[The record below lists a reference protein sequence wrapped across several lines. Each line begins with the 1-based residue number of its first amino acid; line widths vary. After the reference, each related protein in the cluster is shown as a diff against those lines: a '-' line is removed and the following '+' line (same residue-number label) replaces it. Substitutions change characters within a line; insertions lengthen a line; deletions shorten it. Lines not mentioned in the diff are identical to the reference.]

1 MKTIIKNISELIQ
14 TETSKVDFVSG
25 KDMQNINTIKD
36 AFLEITDGLISNF
49 GSMDEWA
56 GIDDWINTNIID
68 ADGGMVFPTYCDSH
82 THLVFAKSRESE
94 FIDRIKGLSYQEIAD
109 NGGGILNS
117 VEKLRNTSEE
127 KLFADAK
134 IRLDNII
141 KLGTGA
147 VEIKSGYGLSI
158 ESELKILRVIKRLKK
173 CSEITIKSTF
183 LAAHAIPNEFENNKE
198 GYLDLIIADMLPK
211 VIDENLAD
219 YIDIFCEK
227 DYFTNDDT
235 NKLLSAANKYG
246 LRAKTHVNQFNSIG
260 GVETS
265 VRNNA
270 LSVDHLEIMKEN
282 DINVLMRTSCM
293 PTILPSCSFFLGIPY
308 SPARKMID
316 KGLPIALATDF
327 NPGSSPSGNMNF
339 VSSLG
344 CIKLKMTPEEVINA
358 TTINSAYA
366 MGVERELGSIALGKK
381 ANFFITKEI
390 PSYSY
395 LHYSFGENLI
405 ESVYLNGKKQ

>member
-14 TETSKVDFVSG
+14 TETSQVNFVSAM
-25 KDMQNINTIKD
+25 DMQNINTIKD
-36 AFLEITDGLISNF
+36 AFLEITDGLISSF

-109 NGGGILNS
+109 KGGGILNS

-127 KLFADAK
+127 KLFIDAK

-183 LAAHAIPNEFENNKE
+183 LAAHAIPNEFKNNKE
-198 GYLDLIIADMLPK
+198 GYLDLIISDMLPK
-211 VIDENLAD
+211 VVNENLAD

-227 DYFTNDDT
+227 GYFTNDDT
-235 NKLLSAANKYG
+235 NKLLTAANKYG
-246 LRAKTHVNQFNSIG
+246 LRAKTHVNQFYSLG

-265 VRNNA
+265 VRHNA

-282 DINVLMRTSCM
+282 DIEALFESSCM
-293 PTILPSCSFFLGIPY
+293 PTVLPSCSFFLGIPY

-316 KGLPIALATDF
+316 KGLPIALASDF

-344 CIKLKMTPEEVINA
+344 CIKLKMTSEEVINA

-366 MGVERELGSIALGKK
+366 MGVEKELGSIALGKK
-381 ANFFITKEI
+381 ANFFITKQI

-395 LHYSFGENLI
+395 PHYSFGENLI

>member
-14 TETSKVDFVSG
+14 TETSQVNFVSAM
-25 KDMQNINTIKD
+25 DMQNINTIKD

-49 GSMDEWA
+49 GSMNEWA

-183 LAAHAIPNEFENNKE
+183 LAAHAIPNEFKNNKE

-227 DYFTNDDT
+227 GYFTNDDT
-235 NKLLSAANKYG
+235 NKLLTAANKYG
-246 LRAKTHVNQFNSIG
+246 LRAKTHVNQFNSLG

-265 VRNNA
+265 VRHNA

-282 DINVLMRTSCM
+282 DMEALFESSCM
-293 PTILPSCSFFLGIPY
+293 PTVLPSCSFFLGIPY

-316 KGLPIALATDF
+316 KGLPIALASDF

-344 CIKLKMTPEEVINA
+344 CIKLKMTSEEVINA

-366 MGVERELGSIALGKK
+366 MGVEKELGSIALGKK
-381 ANFFITKEI
+381 ANFFITKQI

-395 LHYSFGENLI
+395 PHYSFGENLI